1 MAGLNKT
8 KRNRLNQMN
17 NDVMIELPKISAVVE
32 IPESLNDRAVE
43 FIEGH
48 KSWDYD
54 RMVAAALI
62 LFLANQ
68 NGYP

>member
-1 MAGLNKT
+1 MSGLDRT

-17 NDVMIELPKISAVVE
+17 NDVIELPMISAVVE
-32 IPESLNDRAVE
+32 LPESLNDRAVK

-68 NGYP
+68 NG

>member
-1 MAGLNKT
+1 
-8 KRNRLNQMN
+8 MN
-17 NDVMIELPKISAVVE
+17 NDVVELPMISAVVE
-32 IPESLNDRAVE
+32 LPESLNDRAVE

>member
-1 MAGLNKT
+1 
-8 KRNRLNQMN
+8 MN
-17 NDVMIELPKISAVVE
+17 NDVIELPMISAVVE
-32 IPESLNDRAVE
+32 LPESLNDRAVE

-54 RMVAAALI
+54 RMVAVALI

-68 NGYP
+68 NG